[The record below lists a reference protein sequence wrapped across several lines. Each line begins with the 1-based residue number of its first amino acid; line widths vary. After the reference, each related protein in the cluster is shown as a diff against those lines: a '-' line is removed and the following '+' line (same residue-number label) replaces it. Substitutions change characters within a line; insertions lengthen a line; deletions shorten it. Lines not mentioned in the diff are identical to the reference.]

1 MSELADRVRSRRQHW
16 AVPGSSHDRL
26 IRTLRVALP
35 IAIVALAALLAA
47 APLTVGRDISFVLA
61 KDRVE
66 VARERLRVS
75 EARYRGTD
83 SKGQPFM
90 LRARSAVQ
98 VSSRDPVVRLNDLSA
113 RILLTDGPA
122 AIAAQKGRYDMNS
135 DHVMIDGPIVF
146 RAADG
151 YRIAT
156 RDVAVDLD
164 SRQIVSGSAVDG
176 QMPLG
181 RFSAGRLRADL
192 NQRIVVLDG
201 RARLHIVQ
209 GASR

>member
-26 IRTLRVALP
+26 IRTLRVVLP
-35 IAIVALAALLAA
+35 LAILAVAALLAA

-83 SKGQPFM
+83 SKGQPFE

-98 VSSRDPVVRLNDLSA
+98 ANSRDPVVRLDGLSA
-113 RILLTDGPA
+113 RILLADGPA
-122 AIAAQKGRYDMNS
+122 AIVANKGRYDMNS
-135 DHVMIDGPIVF
+135 DHVMIDGPVVF

-156 RDVAVDLD
+156 RDVAVDLNT
-164 SRQIVSGSAVDG
+164 RQVVSGAPVDG

-181 RFSAGRLRADL
+181 RFSGNRMRADL
-192 NQRIVVLDG
+192 NKRIVVLDG
-201 RARLHIVQ
+201 GARLHIVQ

>member
-16 AVPGSSHDRL
+16 AVPGSSHDSL

-35 IAIVALAALLAA
+35 IGILVLAALLAA

-83 SKGQPFM
+83 SKGQPFE

-98 VSSRDPVVRLNDLSA
+98 VSSRDPVVRLNGLSA
-113 RILLTDGPA
+113 RIILADGPA
-122 AIAAQKGRYDMNS
+122 AIAAQRGRYDMNS

-164 SRQIVSGSAVDG
+164 TRQIVSGAAVDG

-192 NQRIVVLDG
+192 NQRVVVLDG
-201 RARLHIVQ
+201 GARLHIVQ